1 MHSIYMVLATLHTGV
16 TLHENA
22 VGHVP
27 DPDLSHKEGVLEH
40 AIICV
45 CVAAWRW
52 HTAAWRWHTAAAL
65 TPQTHLSHGAAP
77 EHAILCVC
85 VAAWKWHTAA
95 ALTPHT
101 HLSHGAAPRRQGLA
115 DTLVELLGQL

>member
-85 VAAWKWHTAA
+85 CCVEMAHSCVEMANSCGID
-95 ALTPHT
+95 P
-101 HLSHGAAPRRQGLA
+101 SNAPQPRCC
-115 DTLVELLGQL
+115 T